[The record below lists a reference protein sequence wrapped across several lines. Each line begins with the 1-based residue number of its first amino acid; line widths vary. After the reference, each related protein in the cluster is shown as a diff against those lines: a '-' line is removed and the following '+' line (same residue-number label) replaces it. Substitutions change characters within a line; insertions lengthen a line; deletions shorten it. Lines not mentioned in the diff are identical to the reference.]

1 MLPGESMQ
9 QPMAI
14 RPPQFPSDP
23 AFSNPGY
30 PSADFTSY
38 QYATGLTAGPETMYP
53 SPYGTPPASA
63 FYPPASMV
71 MPTTNRIQLGPAEQS
86 HYMNLRTSAVERDRR
101 GIDRI
106 LSRDASA
113 LAGEKKAAFD
123 NEQEEDYIGSRRT
136 TRDGMRH
143 TAASPPLKPSA
154 RTTPQ
159 RKKKRQPK
167 GASESEKEQSDSG
180 PPSWPSFAEGSEMT
194 PAFGPAK

>member
-86 HYMNLRTSAVERDRR
+86 HYMNLRAMIDSDPAGNLGGAEAAAFLATSGLPR
-101 GIDRI
+101 GILHEIWRI
-106 LSRDASA
+106 ADHNNLGSLNA
-113 LAGEKKAAFD
+113 
-123 NEQEEDYIGSRRT
+123 EDFCVACRLVAHAQVCMS
-136 TRDGMRH
+136 
-143 TAASPPLKPSA
+143 
-154 RTTPQ
+154 TTPF
-159 RKKKRQPK
+159 RQ
-167 GASESEKEQSDSG
+167 GNARSSLE
-180 PPSWPSFAEGSEMT
+180 
-194 PAFGPAK
+194 